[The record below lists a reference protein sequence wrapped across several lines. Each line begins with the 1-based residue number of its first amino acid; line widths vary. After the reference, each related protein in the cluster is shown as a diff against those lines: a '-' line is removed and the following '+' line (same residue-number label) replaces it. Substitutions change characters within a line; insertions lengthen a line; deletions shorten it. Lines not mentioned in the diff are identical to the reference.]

1 MTKYGDLASISSW
14 LSEKASAL
22 IESIQNL
29 MRSATSFFTNLYRDN
44 PEAIK
49 YSTIAVLGAAGIY
62 AAYKIYQKMKEK
74 STTNTSDVAAM
85 GEAFDATRLF
95 FDRICESTDVLDQ
108 PEMTEDGLYEYIR
121 GSVKLAEKMSSDPTF
136 KNKEN
141 LDKNLQNV
149 YAIRL
154 VRSDVV

>member
-1 MTKYGDLASISSW
+1 MANPQFNPSGDVQGAAKVATEPLKKNAPVTSGVEPSSDKVGWMNSISSW

-108 PEMTEDGLYEYIR
+108 PEMTEDGRYE
-121 GSVKLAEKMSSDPTF
+121 
-136 KNKEN
+136 
-141 LDKNLQNV
+141 
-149 YAIRL
+149 
-154 VRSDVV
+154 